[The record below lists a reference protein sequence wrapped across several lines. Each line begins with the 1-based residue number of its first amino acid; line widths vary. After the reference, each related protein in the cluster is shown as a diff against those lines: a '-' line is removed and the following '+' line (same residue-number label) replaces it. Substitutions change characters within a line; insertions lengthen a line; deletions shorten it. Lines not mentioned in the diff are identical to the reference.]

1 MSSRML
7 ARDLYRLHREVE
19 QLEKELQ
26 NAPEPAKGRIKERLR
41 KARAEKE
48 ELRRI
53 LDGQLER

>member
-1 MSSRML
+1 MSIRML

-19 QLEKELQ
+19 QLERELQ
-26 NAPEPAKGRIKERLR
+26 NAPDREKARISERLR